1 MARVIDYRL
10 RLGNNERTGA
20 SIDRPSEGRRKE
32 EAHPCHW
39 HSGIHKYTH
48 SQVNNTKQ
56 TKQANKQ
63 TNKNEKSTPSWR
75 RLCTGMT
82 DSFFFYPLSF
92 NPLHARTIIW
102 ALVLV
107 VEKSFALFC
116 ATNYY
121 HYLLD
126 ARV

>member
-32 EAHPCHW
+32 AHPCQG

-63 TNKNEKSTPSWR
+63 TNKNEKK
-75 RLCTGMT
+75 
-82 DSFFFYPLSF
+82 
-92 NPLHARTIIW
+92 HAQLE
-102 ALVLV
+102 ALMYG
-107 VEKSFALFC
+107 
-116 ATNYY
+116 N
-121 HYLLD
+121 D
-126 ARV
+126 R